1 MTIAEVAQKYGL
13 TPDTLRYYERV
24 GLLPTVRRSAGGIRN
39 YSENDCRWV
48 EYIRC
53 MRSAGVSI
61 ETLAE
66 YVKLFQQGAATTTA
80 RKQLLIEQR
89 RQIVSRID
97 ELNSALNRL
106 DWKLDSYEER
116 MLKCEE
122 NLVNFSE
129 SSKPVESTKN

>member
-1 MTIAEVAQKYGL
+1 MAKKTAAL
-13 TPDTLRYYERV
+13 ALA
-24 GLLPTVRRSAGGIRN
+24 LLFVFAVFSGCTANPG
-39 YSENDCRWV
+39 
-48 EYIRC
+48 
-53 MRSAGVSI
+53 
-61 ETLAE
+61 
-66 YVKLFQQGAATTTA
+66 GAATTAA
-80 RKQLLIEQR
+80 RKQLLLEQR

-129 SSKPVESTKN
+129 SSKPVESTRN